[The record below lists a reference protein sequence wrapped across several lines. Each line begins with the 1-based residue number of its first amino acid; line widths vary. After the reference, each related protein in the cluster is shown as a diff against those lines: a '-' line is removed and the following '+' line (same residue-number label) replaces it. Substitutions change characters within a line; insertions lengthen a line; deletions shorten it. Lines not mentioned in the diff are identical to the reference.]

1 MTIDG
6 INISAFHAVLSDF
19 PDIQPATVV
28 TYSDWLRQAINPLN
42 YGTKE
47 TYKVIKLTFFIKDA
61 DYQSCLDDV
70 SNLCHVLKKCTIK
83 FDGISY
89 YYDCVLSATPVS
101 TLKVR
106 DNRLSVTVTLN
117 SAYAYLPAVSA
128 TLSGTSQTL
137 TAQGNLPSPANVT
150 LTPSQDIGTL
160 TLSGLTKKPFTINN
174 MHAGAP
180 VVIDG
185 EKCTVTEADLDTV
198 LTQTWGSGYWMFRKY
213 SVSLDPDS
221 TRIYMVPE
229 KSMIPTG
236 AAYTQQLIADAA
248 SLYHGQGGY
257 DYLGHI
263 KTAVYV
269 ETAKSIIIKFLHD
282 DGVNVFVDGA
292 SVYSKNCPENNTTQ
306 WTGYPSVS
314 VPLSAAAWHTVEFLW
329 LQHVGDDGI
338 WGITPTISS
347 QVETLNCYYARD
359 AGSGTVN
366 KFPDTDLWAF
376 PSVQPGDNAVAVDSS
391 VCSVTISY
399 KPKFM

>member
-6 INISAFHAVLSDF
+6 VDISAFHAVLSDF

-28 TYSDWLRQAINPLN
+28 TYSDWLRQAINPLY
-42 YGTKE
+42 YGAKE
-47 TYKVIKLTFFIKDA
+47 TYKVIKLTFFIKDT
-61 DYQSCLDDV
+61 DYQSCLCDV
-70 SNLCHVLKKCTIK
+70 SNLCNALKKCMIK
-83 FDGISY
+83 FDDISY
-89 YYDCVLSATPVS
+89 YYDCALSATPVS
-101 TLKVR
+101 AVKIR

-117 SAYAYLPAVSA
+117 SAYAYLPAVTT

-137 TAQGNLPSPANVT
+137 PAQGNLPSPATIT

-160 TLSGLTKKPFTINN
+160 TLSGLTKKPVTISNL
-174 MHAGAP
+174 HAGAP

-198 LTQTWGSGYWMFRKY
+198 LTQTGGSGYWMFRKY
-213 SVSLDPDS
+213 SIALDPDS

-248 SLYHGQGGY
+248 TLYHGQGGY

-269 ETAKSIIIKFLHD
+269 TAAKSITIKFLHD
-282 DGVNVFVDGA
+282 DGVNVFVDGTN
-292 SVYSKNCPENNTTQ
+292 VYSKNCPENNTAQ
-306 WTGYPSVS
+306 WAGYPSVS
-314 VPLSAAAWHTVEFLW
+314 VPLTIGWHTIEFLW

-338 WGITPTISS
+338 WGLTPTISS
-347 QVETLNCYYARD
+347 QVEKLNCYYARD
-359 AGSGTVN
+359 AGNGLVN

-376 PSVQPGDNAVAVDSS
+376 PTIQPGDNAVMVDSS
-391 VCSVTISY
+391 VCSETISY